1 MHPARSR
8 TAGVLSLLLP
18 LAAAACAAPGR
29 GTTPT
34 GAPAALPVAAY
45 DYFRAMDYGRP
56 LAPNEVKGRNTWI
69 LWTGGDEAFWD
80 YMARYSYGNIDLL
93 KTLDSRHRPYRFR
106 YYGLMNEPG
115 FRQATAPDRY
125 GLWLDTAD
133 GTEDPCFAKDYHEAF
148 PKEQF
153 AQAYGCSSGVLGLRL
168 FPNPAFDDAAK
179 ARWDAKRYESDPA
192 YYRDPNLVR
201 PYRVGMTCG
210 FCHIGPHPDRPPADT
225 ERPEFGNMS
234 ALIGNQYWWPS
245 RIFTYDQGPESFI
258 YELLD
263 SEPPGTVDTSFVSS
277 DMINNPRTIN
287 AIFNVGARLTMATP
301 ERLAGPNLLLP
312 GTAPVTKVPH
322 ILKDGADSVGVP
334 GALQRVYVNIGEFHE
349 EWIKHFL
356 PLAGGVPETPFP
368 VEVAQRDSPYWRATA
383 DRVGDVAAYFLKAA
397 APNPLADAPGNER
410 YLTED
415 AATVDRG
422 KRVFAAE
429 CASCHSSK
437 LPDPPAGVELFSP
450 AWDRWSRTDDFR
462 RKMTELVLRPDF
474 LDNNY
479 LSTDRRYPVTE
490 IGTNACGSV
499 ATNAIRGHVWDNFSS
514 ETYKDLPAVGTIKV
528 QDPLTGKSDALD
540 ACRPAAA
547 ATTAHP
553 RWSACGPPPPTSTT
567 TRWASTT
574 RTPRSTAGWPRS
586 RTRSR
591 SCSGRASGRA
601 WARSGA
607 RRRRATSRS
616 TSTTCRRPWST
627 SPASRA

>member
-18 LAAAACAAPGR
+18 LAAAACAAPGG

-93 KTLDSRHRPYRFR
+93 KTLDSRHRSYRFR

-125 GLWLDTAD
+125 GLWLDTAG

-192 YYRDPNLVR
+192 YYRDPDLVR

-225 ERPEFGNMS
+225 ERREFGNLS

-334 GALQRVYVNIGEFHE
+334 GALQRVYVNIGELHE

-397 APNPLADAPGNER
+397 TPNPLADAPGGDR
-410 YLTED
+410 YLSED
-415 AATVDRG
+415 AATAARG
-422 KRVFAAE
+422 NRVSPPKGAA
-429 CASCHSSK
+429 CHSSN
-437 LPDPPAGVELFSP
+437 LPAPPAGVELFSP

-528 QDPLTGKSDALD
+528 QDPLTGKPESWTLPAGGRGYYRSPTLVSMWATAPYFHDNTLGLYNQDPSVDGRMAAFQDAVEKLLWLGKRQGLGSVWRTE
-540 ACRPAAA
+540 AESYLGVGEHYLPPAVVDI
-547 ATTAHP
+547 
-553 RWSACGPPPPTSTT
+553 
-567 TRWASTT
+567 
-574 RTPRSTAGWPRS
+574 
-586 RTRSR
+586 
-591 SCSGRASGRA
+591 
-601 WARSGA
+601 
-607 RRRRATSRS
+607 
-616 TSTTCRRPWST
+616 
-627 SPASRA
+627 